1 MGAREPACH
10 RLSLVS
16 GAWSIARL
24 SADAPI
30 PAWATA
36 PDWFSVTRTP
46 DELSV
51 VGPAD
56 RVPPEVQSEGPWAM
70 FRVEGPLAFSET
82 GVIAGLSRVLA
93 DASVS
98 VFVVSTFDTDYV
110 LVPAGDL
117 AMAQAA
123 LVRAGYGWEEGRVAP

>member
-1 MGAREPACH
+1 MGAREPAGR
-10 RLSLVS
+10 RLSLMP

-36 PDWFSVTRTP
+36 PAWFSVTRTP

-56 RVPPEVQSEGPWAM
+56 RIPPEVRVEGPWAM

-93 DASVS
+93 EAFVS

-117 AMAQAA
+117 STTREA
-123 LVRAGYGWEEGRVAP
+123 LVRAGYEWEEGRGTP

>member
-1 MGAREPACH
+1 MGAREPAGH
-10 RLSLVS
+10 RLSLVP

-36 PDWFSVTRTP
+36 SAWFSVTRTP

-56 RVPPEVQSEGPWAM
+56 HVPHGIQSEGPWAM

-93 DASVS
+93 EASVS

-117 AMAQAA
+117 GTARSA
-123 LVRAGYGWEEGRVAP
+123 LVRAGYVWEEGRVAP